1 MLRGKTV
8 EIISSGMVTTTL
20 LVKILA
26 ATQHTMI
33 VKTLAV
39 GVTIPL
45 RSQRKAALVNLLL
58 TEVFTLSYIASD

>member
-1 MLRGKTV
+1 M

-26 ATQHTMI
+26 ATQLTMI

-58 TEVFTLSYIASD
+58 TEVFTLSYIVINT